1 MVDEKK
7 LFERLDR
14 ITKLIGIMA
23 TQEKN
28 FREKVKLL
36 SDVGFSP
43 SEIAEITGKNVNLV
57 NVTKHGLK
65 KKNG

>member
-1 MVDEKK
+1 MVNETK

-14 ITKLIGIMA
+14 MTKLIGIMA

-36 SDVGFSP
+36 SEIGLSP
-43 SEIAEITGKNVNLV
+43 SEIAEITGKTVNFV

>member
-14 ITKLIGIMA
+14 MTKLIGIMV

-28 FREKVKLL
+28 FRDKVKLL
-36 SDVGFSP
+36 SEIGLSP
-43 SEIAEITGKNVNLV
+43 SEIAEITGKTVNFV

>member
-1 MVDEKK
+1 MVNEEK
-7 LFERLDR
+7 LFARLDR
-14 ITKLIGIMA
+14 MTKLIGIMA

-36 SDVGFSP
+36 SEIGLSP
-43 SEIAEITGKNVNLV
+43 SEIAEITGKTANFV